1 MTISTINSLGFS
13 PPMSATSWRIR
24 ASSSGSPMVF
34 GTFGR
39 GVESAVIV
47 VLISLSLLVAAQR
60 MACLAPDVRRDSATP
75 PFRDVAPVL
84 IEFAAHE
91 AGVGSF
97 VTLLASLQVE
107 PSRRLSPRF
116 RHLPPLAL
124 PRRDLSSRR
133 DA

>member
-24 ASSSGSPMVF
+24 ASSSGSPIVF

-60 MACLAPDVRRDSATP
+60 MACFAPDIRRDKATP
-75 PFRDVAPVL
+75 PCGDVAPVL
-84 IEFAAHE
+84 IQFAAHE

-97 VTLLASLQVE
+97 VTLWAPRQAE
-107 PSRRLSPRF
+107 PS
-116 RHLPPLAL
+116 
-124 PRRDLSSRR
+124 
-133 DA
+133 